1 MSTMYFSQYADVDG
15 IINLIKPKI
24 SALITNSPRGITID
38 VKKVQRNRTNEQ
50 NRYLWAIYKHIVE
63 FYEQT
68 GFIPD
73 NLPVKR
79 INSDFLHEYFKASF
93 DVPETKKLNTVDFCD
108 YADKIQRLM
117 IEQTKGE
124 YDPIYPDAPFA
135 TMD

>member
-1 MSTMYFSQYADVDG
+1 MSKMYFSQFADVDG
-15 IINLIKPKI
+15 IINLIRPKI
-24 SALITNSPRGITID
+24 SALIANSPKGIQID
-38 VKKVQRNRTNEQ
+38 VKKQQRNRTTEQ
-50 NRYLWAIYKHIVE
+50 NRYLFAIYKHIVE

-73 NLPVKR
+73 NLPVNN
-79 INSDFLHEYFKASF
+79 ITTDFLHQYFKARF
-93 DVPETKKLNTVDFCD
+93 DVKASSAMNTVDFCG
-108 YADKIQRLM
+108 YTYKIQRLM